1 LSAFGIQLSVNG
13 MMVCQ
18 GREVSAAQVE
28 WLRQWIADHG
38 HLSRHRL
45 AHELCRV
52 WNWTTP
58 TGQRKH
64 FAARSFLLKLEQRAL
79 ITLPPVRVSMRRA
92 RPGAVAELPLAILP
106 DARPIT
112 ARLADL
118 QPLQVL
124 IVPPRSAEEY
134 GFAHYLAQYHYL
146 GFTGTVGE
154 NLKYLVRDRDGRD
167 LACLLFGSAA
177 WKTAPRDRF
186 IGWSDPARQRNVN
199 LLTNNTRFL
208 LLPWVRVEHLASH
221 ILGLVVRRLSADWQ
235 AKYGHP
241 IHLIETFVERDRFR
255 GTCYRAAN
263 WLCVGQTRG
272 RSRQDR
278 DQTLRVPIKDI
289 YVYPLTAHFR
299 EALGRVQA

>member
-1 LSAFGIQLSVNG
+1 MNG
-13 MMVCQ
+13 TMVCQ
-18 GREVSAAQVE
+18 GREVNAAQVE
-28 WLRQWIADHG
+28 WLRQWIVEHSRW
-38 HLSRHRL
+38 SRHRL

-64 FAARSFLLKLEQRAL
+64 FAARSFLLKLEQRGW

-92 RPGAVAELPLAILP
+92 RPEAVAELPRAIL
-106 DARPIT
+106 AEATPIT
-112 ARLADL
+112 APMAELR
-118 QPLQVL
+118 PLQVL
-124 IVPPRSAEEY
+124 RAQPRSVEESR
-134 GFAHYLAQYHYL
+134 FAHYLTQYHYL
-146 GFTGTVGE
+146 GFRGTVGE

-186 IGWSDPARQRNVN
+186 IGWTVEARQRNVN

-208 LLPWVRVEHLASH
+208 ILPWVRVPHLASH
-221 ILGLVVRRLSADWQ
+221 VLGLVVRRLNADWQ

-278 DQTLRVPIKDI
+278 YNTLCVPVKNI

-299 EALGRVQA
+299 EALGRVEA